1 MNNSLKKII
10 ENNPTAKI
18 QKIKDYH
25 VIENLWED
33 DSVGFRI
40 DKGKRTTELTT
51 IKFPPEIIG
60 LYHFKANKLEFIFS
74 TRLKTDPLISEKF
87 TFNYQ
92 GSSYKC
98 SFQRCSKAVELLAKT
113 LRIIKPDTESEH
125 RNLRDFRGFFN
136 SKGLTYIQQYNKDR
150 VPISFFVEG
159 NFKKHENQFSPILKT
174 LNFYMSYF
182 ERSHPKIIIL
192 NNERETEEIKR
203 PCFSKAKSFPKTINA
218 KKINE
223 TILDIFEVANS
234 TRDLRLRFIFYFQI
248 IEYCTYYYLETD
260 VSTQLEKILSQP
272 DIADNTSNY
281 SKRVQDL
288 LQNHFYNNKTDSS
301 KLEKSISYFI
311 EVSDVEDELLT
322 NTGFFCKDIKFDG
335 GLTIKKIFENEEQ
348 SKHLNNSTLKSVKEN
363 IEKIRN
369 TIVHLRHSREN
380 TVILPTP
387 KNNELIKPY
396 LYLVRR
402 IAEKIALQF
411 E

>member
-1 MNNSLKKII
+1 MNNSLKKIV
-10 ENNPTAKI
+10 ENNPTVKI
-18 QKIKDYH
+18 EKVKDFH
-25 VIENLWED
+25 TIENLWED
-33 DSVGFRI
+33 DSIGFKI
-40 DKGKRTTELTT
+40 DKGKRTTVLTK

-60 LYHFKANKLEFIFS
+60 LYHFEDNKLEFIFS
-74 TRLKTDPLISEKF
+74 PRLKTDPIIKKKF

-92 GSSYKC
+92 GESYKC
-98 SFQRCSKAVELLAKT
+98 HFDTCSKSVEFLAKN
-113 LRIIKPDTESEH
+113 LRIIKPDTDSEH
-125 RNLRDFRGFFN
+125 RNLRDFRSYFN
-136 SKGLTYIQQYNKDR
+136 NKGPTYIQQYNKDR

-159 NFKKHENQFSPILKT
+159 NFKKFKGQFTPLLKT

-182 ERSHPKIIIL
+182 ERSHPKIVLL
-192 NNERETEEIKR
+192 NNEKETEEIKR
-203 PCFSKAKSFPKTINA
+203 PCISKEKSFPKTINA

-248 IEYCTYYYLETD
+248 IEYCTYYFLETD
-260 VSTQLEKILSQP
+260 VSNKLEKILSQP
-272 DIADNTSNY
+272 DIADNTSEY

-288 LQNHFYNNKTDSS
+288 LQNHFYKNKTDSN
-301 KLEKSISYFI
+301 KLESSISFFI
-311 EVSDVEDELLT
+311 EINDIKDELLT
-322 NTGFFCKDIKFDG
+322 NTDFFCKDLKFDG
-335 GLTIKKIFENEEQ
+335 GLTVKKIFDNKEQ
-348 SKHLNNSTLKSVKEN
+348 AKHINNSTLKSVKEN

-369 TIVHLRHSREN
+369 TVVHLRHSREN
-380 TVILPTP
+380 KVILPTA